1 MKVLVVYYSRT
12 GTTKKLAQKL
22 SVELGA
28 DIEEIIDR
36 KNRSGLIGWLFG
48 GRDGMRRIPTDIDPI
63 KNNPEN
69 YDVVLIGGPLWGF
82 KGVAP
87 ASRTYLLQ
95 NKDKIKQVA
104 FFMTRAGK
112 QSSDPA
118 LNDLKE
124 VYGKPV
130 LGTLD
135 IMQKDLESPETTE
148 QIASFVKTIK
158 NAKH

>member
-1 MKVLVVYYSRT
+1 MKVLVVYYSRS

-22 SVELGA
+22 SVELNA
-28 DIEEIIDR
+28 DIEEIIDK
-36 KNRSGLIGWLFG
+36 KNRSGLIGWIFG
-48 GRDGMRRIPTDIDPI
+48 GRDGMKRIPTDIDPI

-82 KGVAP
+82 RGIAP
-87 ASRTYLLQ
+87 ASRTYLVQ
-95 NKDKIKQVA
+95 NKDKIKQIA
-104 FFMTRAGK
+104 FFMTRGGK
-112 QSSDPA
+112 SSSDPA
-118 LNDLKE
+118 LKDLKE

-135 IMQKDLESPETTE
+135 IMQKDLESPETAE

-158 NAKH
+158 NVKQ

>member
-1 MKVLVVYYSRT
+1 MKILVVYYSRS

-22 SVELGA
+22 SVELNA
-28 DIEEIIDR
+28 DIEEIIDK
-36 KNRSGLIGWLFG
+36 KNRSGLIGWIFG
-48 GRDGMRRIPTDIDPI
+48 GRDGMKRIPTDIDPI

-82 KGVAP
+82 KGIAP

-112 QSSDPA
+112 VSSDPA
-118 LNDLKE
+118 LKDLEE
-124 VYGKPV
+124 VYGKPA
-130 LGTLD
+130 LRTLD
-135 IMQKDLESPETTE
+135 IMQKELESPQTAE
-148 QIASFVKTIK
+148 QIASFVEAIK
-158 NAKH
+158 NVKQ

>member
-1 MKVLVVYYSRT
+1 MKVLVVYYSKS

-22 SVELGA
+22 SAEINA
-28 DIEEIIDR
+28 DTEEIIDK
-36 KNRSGLIGWLFG
+36 KNRSGLINWLLAG
-48 GRDGMRRIPTDIDPI
+48 KDGMQRAPTDIDPI
-63 KNNPEN
+63 KNNPAN

-82 KGVAP
+82 RGIAP

-104 FFMTRAGK
+104 FFMTRGGK
-112 QSSDPA
+112 PSSDSA

-135 IMQKDLESPETTE
+135 IMQKDLESPETTQ
-148 QIASFVKTIK
+148 QIASFVKTIM
-158 NAKH
+158 NVKH

>member
-22 SVELGA
+22 SAELKA
-28 DIEEIIDR
+28 DIEELIDR
-36 KNRSGLIGWLFG
+36 KNRSGLIGWLYG
-48 GRDGMRRIPTDIDPI
+48 GRDGMKRIPTDIDPV
-63 KNNPEN
+63 KSDPAD

-82 KGVAP
+82 RGIAP

-112 QSSDPA
+112 RSSDPA
-118 LNDLKE
+118 LDDLKQ

-135 IMQKDLESPETTE
+135 IMQKDLESPETAE

-158 NAKH
+158 KV

>member
-22 SVELGA
+22 SAELGA
-28 DIEEIIDR
+28 DIEEIIDK
-36 KNRSGLIGWLFG
+36 KNRSGLIGWIFG
-48 GRDGMRRIPTDIDPI
+48 GRDGMRRAPTDIDQI
-63 KNNPEN
+63 KNNPED
-69 YDVVLIGGPLWGF
+69 YDVVLVGGPLWGF
-82 KGVAP
+82 KGIAP

-104 FFMTRAGK
+104 FFMTRGGK
-112 QSSDPA
+112 PSSDPA
-118 LNDLKE
+118 LDDLKE